1 VALEIRDAR
10 PDDAGA
16 LAQLI
21 GQLGYPTSAAAVT
34 HRLARLIAS
43 EADRCVVAAM
53 GGEIVGL
60 ATIHASLTIVDDDP
74 AAKISA
80 IVVDSRFRRRGIGE
94 ALVGELE
101 AGARALGCSL
111 LFLTTAESRA
121 DAHAFYRRLGFEET
135 GRRFAKQL

>member
-1 VALEIRDAR
+1 MALEIRDAH
-10 PDDAGA
+10 PDDADA

-53 GGEIVGL
+53 DGEVVGL

-94 ALVGELE
+94 ALVGNWKP
-101 AGARALGCSL
+101 ARGPSAALCCS
-111 LFLTTAESRA
+111 
-121 DAHAFYRRLGFEET
+121 
-135 GRRFAKQL
+135 